1 MATFFNQ
8 ATLTYNDNVVNSN
21 IVTGEI
27 VEVLEAAKT
36 ATLETYAAG
45 DEITYIVSIV
55 NSGGAAFTGLT
66 ITDNL
71 GEYTFGTG
79 TAVPLTYVDDSL
91 RYFADGVLQ
100 PAPLVADTQPLTI
113 TGITVPA
120 NGNAIIVYKA
130 RANQFAPVGLEG
142 FITNTATIT
151 GTGILTPITV
161 SETVNAETSV
171 ELSIIKSLTP
181 ETVAENGQ
189 LTYILTIQNTGA
201 VPAQITDNLAVTDTF
216 DPILDLVSVTFNG
229 TAWIEGENYTYNET
243 TGQFATIAGQITV
256 PAATY
261 TQNPATGAW
270 VLTPGVSV
278 IRVTGNI

>member
-36 ATLETYAAG
+36 ATLETYSAG

-55 NSGGAAFTGLT
+55 NSGATAFTGLT

-71 GEYTFGTG
+71 GAYTFGTG
-79 TAVPLTYVDDSL
+79 TVVPLTYVDGSV
-91 RYFADGVLQ
+91 RYFSDGVLQ
-100 PAPLVADTQPLTI
+100 AAPTVVDTRPLTI
-113 TGITVPA
+113 TGISVPA

-142 FITNTATIT
+142 FITNTAVIS
-151 GTGILTPITV
+151 GAGLANSITV
-161 SETVNAETSV
+161 TDTVNAEATV
-171 ELSIIKSLTP
+171 NLSIIKSLTP

-189 LTYILTIQNTGA
+189 LTYILTIQNTGV
-201 VPAQITDNLAVTDTF
+201 VPAEITDNLVVTDTF
-216 DPILDLVSVTFNG
+216 DPVLDPISVTFNG
-229 TAWIEGENYTYNET
+229 TPWTEGVNYTYDEAS
-243 TGQFATIAGQITV
+243 GQFATIAGQITV
-256 PAATY
+256 PGAVY
-261 TQNPATGAW
+261 TQDTATGAY

-278 IRVTGNI
+278 IRVTGNV

>member
-36 ATLETYAAG
+36 ATLETYSAG

-55 NSGGAAFTGLT
+55 NSGATAFTGLT

-71 GEYTFGTG
+71 GAYTFGTG
-79 TAVPLTYVDDSL
+79 TVVPLTYVDGSV
-91 RYFADGVLQ
+91 RYFSDGVLQ
-100 PAPLVADTQPLTI
+100 AAPTVDDTRPLTI
-113 TGITVPA
+113 TGISVPA
-120 NGNAIIVYKA
+120 NGNAIIVYKT

-142 FITNTATIT
+142 FITNTAVIS
-151 GTGILTPITV
+151 GAGLANSITV
-161 SETVNAETSV
+161 TDTVNAEASV
-171 ELSIIKSLTP
+171 NLSIIKSLTP

-189 LTYILTIQNTGA
+189 LTYILTIQNTGV
-201 VPAQITDNLAVTDTF
+201 VPAEITDNLVVTDTF
-216 DPILDLVSVTFNG
+216 DPVLDPISVTFNG
-229 TAWIEGENYTYNET
+229 TPWAEGVNYTYDEA

-256 PAATY
+256 PGAVY
-261 TQNPATGAW
+261 TQDPATGAY

-278 IRVTGNI
+278 IRVTGNV